1 MKGKTIIKIQGHLNG
16 QWKGCF
22 EAMEISYEGNNTI
35 LTGNL
40 RDEAHMH
47 DLLNIIR
54 DYNLTLISI
63 NSVEG
68 YQNKKFFIIIKYN

>member
-1 MKGKTIIKIQGHLNG
+1 
-16 QWKGCF
+16 
-22 EAMEISYEGNNTI
+22 
-35 LTGNL
+35 
-40 RDEAHMH
+40 MH
-47 DLLNIIR
+47 DILNIIR